1 MIAGEGREMLPYAAS
16 ARRLRLVATI

>member
-16 ARRLRLVATI
+16 ARRLLLVATI